1 MVTDFLGIIP
11 ARFAST
17 RFPGKPLAQL
27 GNKPMIQWVYD
38 SAASIFRHVVVA
50 TDDERIFDRVKSF
63 GGNVVMTSPDH
74 GSGTERC
81 AEALRLYQDQNGM
94 QFTYAINIQ
103 GDEPLLNPEQLE
115 RIVDCTRGEGVQ
127 IATLIRPLRDLE
139 EVDNPNVVKVVVDQ
153 HKNALYFSRASI
165 PYIRDASAK
174 RERTQIPF
182 YAHIGLYAFRA
193 SVLLQIVELS
203 PTPLEKAESLE
214 QLRWLQHGI
223 PIRTEVT
230 THASPGVDTPE
241 DLEKVRSMILG

>member
-11 ARFAST
+11 ARYAST
-17 RFPGKPLAQL
+17 RFPGKPLAML

-50 TDDERIFDRVKSF
+50 TDDQRIYDRVAGF
-63 GGNVVMTSPDH
+63 GGNVVHTSPDH

-81 AEALRLYQDQNGM
+81 AEALSLYQDQKGI

-115 RIVDCTRGEGVQ
+115 RIVECTRSEGVR
-127 IATLIRPLRDLE
+127 IATLIRPFRDLE
-139 EVDNPNVVKVVVDQ
+139 ELDNPNVVKVVVDQ
-153 HKNALYFSRASI
+153 LMNALYFSRASI
-165 PYIRDASAK
+165 PYIRDETLRKDRSHL
-174 RERTQIPF
+174 PL

-193 SVLLQIVELS
+193 STLLEIVKLS
-203 PTPLEKAESLE
+203 PTFLEKAESLE

-223 PIRTEVT
+223 PIRTQVT

-241 DLEKVRSMILG
+241 DLEKVRSMIRD